1 MGEIGNQKKSG
12 SDFYM
17 FVHEGLSK
25 KIAWLY
31 KYTEDIY
38 YAKAEYDLSLKHLE
52 SYSELM
58 LTPNQ

>member
-1 MGEIGNQKKSG
+1 
-12 SDFYM
+12 M